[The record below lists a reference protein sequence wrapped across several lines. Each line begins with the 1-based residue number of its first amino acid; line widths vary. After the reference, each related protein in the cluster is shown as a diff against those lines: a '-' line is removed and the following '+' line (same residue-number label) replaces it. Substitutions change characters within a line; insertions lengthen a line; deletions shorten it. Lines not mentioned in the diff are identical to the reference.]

1 MKRSLKFLITGPPRC
16 GKTTL
21 VSQIANIFQEMDKKV
36 LGFITKEVRSGQ
48 SRIGFK
54 ALDLNSENECWL
66 ARKTTKRTK
75 YMVGNYNVFIN
86 EFNSFLNKIIE
97 VISFNKSIDLI
108 IIDEIGK
115 MELFSK
121 KFESLI
127 SEIFNS
133 NLPILATIGQRLK
146 HPFKNILL
154 QMSDVKLYEL
164 NRKNF
169 DIVKSNL
176 VKLLS
181 I

>member
-1 MKRSLKFLITGPPRC
+1 MKESLKFLITGQPRS

-21 VSQIANIFQEMDKKV
+21 VSQISNKFKEMDKKV
-36 LGFITKEVRSGQ
+36 LGFITTEVRSGQ

-54 ALDLNSENECWL
+54 ALDLNSNNECWL
-66 ARKTTKRTK
+66 ARKTNKRTK
-75 YMVGNYNVFIN
+75 FMVGYYNVFIT
-86 EFNSFLNKIIE
+86 EFESFLTKTFE
-97 VISFNKSIDLI
+97 AAAFYASIDLI
-108 IIDEIGK
+108 VIDEIGK

-133 NLPILATIGQRLK
+133 NIPILATIGQRLK

-164 NRKNF
+164 KRKKF
-169 DIVKSNL
+169 DIIKSNL